1 MQQLTAAAKV
11 VGDEAL
17 AGRIEESNLTIR
29 RDIIFAASLYI

>member
-11 VGDEAL
+11 IGDDLL
-17 AGRIEESNLTIR
+17 AARIEESNLTIR